1 MTLRCTKSGGHIKK
15 VKITHIISQI
25 KPALKPT
32 VPQLISDDLQNRVN
46 HMTFLSYQQGDKFIN
61 RGSETLR
68 KKAIKNVPVKKRIT
82 MDLIVH

>member
-1 MTLRCTKSGGHIKK
+1 
-15 VKITHIISQI
+15 
-25 KPALKPT
+25 
-32 VPQLISDDLQNRVN
+32 
-46 HMTFLSYQQGDKFIN
+46 MTFLSYQQGDKFIN